1 MALYPFDPAGNAVSR
16 PLLSKSYQ
24 RVGIRRDQNLGDL
37 SNSAKG
43 LENILDSL
51 VDITGQ
57 SFVVEDLNAIKN
69 IFSRGLEVDN
79 YRSIIGSSV
88 KITVPTGETISYDPR
103 ITYQNR
109 IDKFEL
115 FTGNPRFAGGDGLTA
130 NYYQN
135 DQVNF
140 NSLTSF
146 PYNNFSTGNPL
157 DPNLS
162 ESDVFLSTTS
172 EGEIPDDKFWEHG
185 EFRYTGKIHPQSV
198 KANTGVKWEGYYI
211 PRKTGVSEFL
221 IASTGFYTFDF
232 SRIDYFEDDD
242 KKQTSA
248 SQAAQLAAGIG
259 TNQIYK
265 NYARVGLT
273 TTIAATGNIGVS
285 SNAIAIDANR
295 IPNVGIGMSVSGS
308 NINTIGGAP
317 IVEGIDH
324 NTGVITLAPTADS
337 NGNSITGNVSN
348 DVTFTRHFGTSVTS
362 KFSTHVLT
370 AYEKYRI
377 RIRYFHPQVEDDD
390 TVLENQIRNLNKQV
404 TIHHKPPFGNI
415 LDDLDFRYLYSL
427 DYDFSEGVKGDF
439 NRYLDQS
446 VLFGGT
452 VLGEGIGS
460 RTNDNEYIRLKTDNK
475 VDLKY
480 QVKDSL
486 AKITK
491 VDSRPGSLT
500 NGSKIVGM
508 DPTGSI
514 EIGNYVFGTNIPEG
528 TRVDDIQTNYYIIL
542 SKAATGTGSE
552 NLKFIDHRGF
562 VKKVTCDG
570 SGTTLSNVTP
580 ALKASTQNSGTIDTD
595 VQSGMVV
602 IGNLSDFNS
611 YTQIETVDSTTSL
624 TLKTTT
630 PLKQTFTSQDVYI
643 YQSRGL
649 KDNSIQNFCD
659 RFRTIGGGKRI
670 KCLVSNVS
678 STQPAG
684 ITTVKVDDLN
694 GVAAGWELQGA
705 YFTTSTD
712 TTETAGILVK
722 SILANNV
729 IELNSGITRPLPT
742 GAQFTAVS
750 NETPALQNG
759 DYQLCCPPTDTS
771 PPFDAAEE
779 GLNTTSTYPDFKL
792 VGGNLIFDS
801 LIIQDTNS
809 NASDANPSDTVNR
822 KIDIK
827 TPSGTFKIL
836 AFETTP

>member
-1 MALYPFDPAGNAVSR
+1 MALYPSDPAGNPVSR

-51 VDITGQ
+51 VDVTGQ

-88 KITVPTGETISYDPR
+88 KFTVPTGETVSYDPR

-109 IDKFEL
+109 IDKFEI
-115 FTGNPRFAGGDGLTA
+115 FAGNPRFGGGDGLTA

-140 NSLTSF
+140 NTLTSF

-162 ESDVFLSTTS
+162 ESDVFLPTTS

-185 EFRYTGKIHPQSV
+185 EFRYSGKIHPQSV

-211 PRKTGVSEFL
+211 PRRTGKTKFL
-221 IASTGFYTFDF
+221 IQSTGFYTFDF
-232 SRIDYFEDDD
+232 SRSDYLEDDD
-242 KKQTSA
+242 GNQTSA
-248 SQAAQLAAGIG
+248 SQQAQIDAGFVGAGQTYIS
-259 TNQIYK
+259 
-265 NYARVGLT
+265 YARVGLT
-273 TTIAATGNIGVS
+273 TTIAATGNIGIS
-285 SNAIAIDANR
+285 SNAITIATNK
-295 IPNVGIGMSVSGS
+295 IPTVGIGMSVSGS
-308 NINTIGGAP
+308 NINSTGGAP
-317 IVEGIDH
+317 TVEGIDH
-324 NTGVITLAPTADS
+324 ATGVITLTPTSGS

-348 DVTFTRHFGTSVTS
+348 DVTFNRHFGTRATTQ
-362 KFSTHVLT
+362 FDTHVLT

-377 RIRYFHPQVEDDD
+377 RIRYFHPQVGVGD
-390 TVLENQIRNLNKQV
+390 TTLDKQIRNLSKLI
-404 TIHHKPPFGNI
+404 TIHHRPPFENI
-415 LDDLDFRYLYSL
+415 TNDLHFRYLYSL
-427 DYDFSEGVKGDF
+427 GYNFTEAVKGDF
-439 NRYLDQS
+439 NRYYDRS

-452 VLGEGIGS
+452 NLGEGIGT
-460 RTNDNEYIRLKTDNK
+460 RDNANEYIRLKTTNK

-480 QVKDSL
+480 QVKQNL
-486 AKITK
+486 EKITK
-491 VDSRPGSLT
+491 VNSRAGSLT
-500 NGSKIVGM
+500 NSSKIVGM
-508 DPTGSI
+508 SITGSI
-514 EIGNYVFGTNIPEG
+514 EIGNYVFGNNIPEG
-528 TRVDDIQTNYYIIL
+528 TRVDDIQTNSYIIL
-542 SKAATGTGSE
+542 SKAATGTGNQ

-562 VKKVTCDG
+562 VKKVTG
-570 SGTTLSNVTP
+570 SHSGLTISGVTP
-580 ALKASTQNSGTIDTD
+580 NLKATSQNSATIDTD
-595 VQSGMVV
+595 VQVGMVA
-602 IGNLSDFNS
+602 IGEKLNS
-611 YTQIETVDSTTSL
+611 YSQITSL
-624 TLKTTT
+624 DTNSMQVSRTVTGT
-630 PLKQTFTSQDVYI
+630 GSTDVYI

-659 RFRTIGGGKRI
+659 RFRTTGGGRRI

-722 SILANNV
+722 SIVANNV
-729 IELNSGITRPLPT
+729 IELNGVTTRPLPT
-742 GAQFTAVS
+742 GARFTAVS
-750 NETPALQNG
+750 NETGVSYQDG
-759 DYQLCCPPTDTS
+759 DFQLCCPPTDTS

-779 GLNTTSTYPDFKL
+779 GLNTTSTYPNFKL

-836 AFETTP
+836 AFDTTP

>member
-1 MALYPFDPAGNAVSR
+1 MALYPSDPAGNPVSR

-37 SNSAKG
+37 SNSASG

-69 IFSRGLEVDN
+69 VFSRGLEVDN

-88 KITVPTGETISYDPR
+88 KFTVPTGETVSYDPR

-115 FTGNPRFAGGDGLTA
+115 FAGNPRFAGGDGLTA

-162 ESDVFLSTTS
+162 ESNVFLSTTS

-185 EFRYTGKIHPQSV
+185 EFRYTGKVHPQSV

-211 PRKTGVSEFL
+211 PRKTGTAKFSVS
-221 IASTGFYTFDF
+221 STGFYTFDF
-232 SRIDYFEDDD
+232 SRIDYFEDND
-242 KKQTSA
+242 KKQASA

-317 IVEGIDH
+317 TVEGIDH
-324 NTGVITLAPTADS
+324 TTGVITLTPTSDS

-348 DVTFTRHFGTSVTS
+348 DVTFTRHFGTEVSTI
-362 KFSTHVLT
+362 FTTHVLT
-370 AYEKYRI
+370 AYEKYRT
-377 RIRYFHPQVEDDD
+377 RIRYFHPQIEDDD
-390 TVLENQIRNLNKQV
+390 TVLDDQVRNLDKKI
-404 TIHHKPPFGNI
+404 TIHHRPPFSNI
-415 LDDLDFRYLYSL
+415 INDLNFRYLYSL
-427 DYDFSEGVKGDF
+427 GYDFSEGAKGDF

-452 VLGEGIGS
+452 VLGEGIGN
-460 RTNDNEYIRLKTDNK
+460 RTNDNEYVRLKTTNK

-480 QVKDSL
+480 QVKESL
-486 AKITK
+486 EKITK
-491 VDSRPGSLT
+491 VDSRSGTLT
-500 NGSKIVGM
+500 NGSKIVSM
-508 DPTGSI
+508 NPTGSI

-528 TRVDDIQTNYYIIL
+528 TIVDDIQTNNYIIL
-542 SKAATGTGSE
+542 SKAATGAGDQ

-562 VKKVTCDG
+562 VKKVTG
-570 SGTTLSNVTP
+570 SHSGLTISGITP
-580 ALKASTQNSGTIDTD
+580 NLKASSQNSATIDTD
-595 VQSGMVV
+595 VQVGMVA
-602 IGNLSDFNS
+602 IGEKLNS
-611 YTQIETVDSTTSL
+611 YSQITSL
-624 TLKTTT
+624 DTNSMQISRNVTGTGST
-630 PLKQTFTSQDVYI
+630 DVYI

-659 RFRTIGGGKRI
+659 RFRTTGGGKRI

-684 ITTVKVDDLN
+684 ITTVKVNDLN

-712 TTETAGILVK
+712 TTETAGILVN
-722 SILANNV
+722 SVDSTNNV
-729 IELNSGITRPLPT
+729 ITLNSGITRPLPT

-750 NETPALQNG
+750 NETPSLQNG

-792 VGGNLIFDS
+792 VGGNLIFDL

-809 NASDANPSDTVNR
+809 NASDANPSDAVNR

-836 AFETTP
+836 AFDPTP

>member
-1 MALYPFDPAGNAVSR
+1 MALYPSDPAGNPVSR

-37 SNSAKG
+37 SNSATG

-57 SFVVEDLNAIKN
+57 SFVVEDLNSIKN

-88 KITVPTGETISYDPR
+88 KFTVPTGETVSYDPR

-115 FTGNPRFAGGDGLTA
+115 FAGNPRFAGGDGLTA

-140 NSLTSF
+140 NTLTSF

-162 ESDVFLSTTS
+162 ESDVFLPTTS

-211 PRKTGVSEFL
+211 PRKTGTVQFSV
-221 IASTGFYTFDF
+221 ASTGFYTFDF
-232 SRIDYFEDDD
+232 SRFDYFEDLD
-242 KKQTSA
+242 KKQTPA
-248 SQAAQLAAGIG
+248 SQSAQLAAGIG

-273 TTIAATGNIGVS
+273 TTIAATGNIGIN
-285 SNAIAIDANR
+285 SNAITIAVNR

-308 NINTIGGAP
+308 NINSTGGTP
-317 IVEGIDH
+317 IVESIDH
-324 NTGVITLAPTADS
+324 TTGVIVLTPTSDS
-337 NGNSITGNVSN
+337 NGNSITGNVNN
-348 DVTFTRHFGTSVTS
+348 DVTFNRHFGTQVRSIFTS
-362 KFSTHVLT
+362 HVLT

-377 RIRYFHPQVEDDD
+377 RIRYFHPQIEDDD
-390 TVLENQIRNLNKQV
+390 TVLDDQIRNLDKQV
-404 TIHHKPPFGNI
+404 TIHHKPPFSNI
-415 LDDLDFRYLYSL
+415 INDLDFRYLYSL
-427 DYDFSEGVKGDF
+427 GYDFSEAVKGNF

-460 RTNDNEYIRLKTDNK
+460 RTNDNEYIRLKTTNK

-480 QVKDSL
+480 QVKESL

-491 VDSRPGSLT
+491 VDSRSGTLV
-500 NGSKIVGM
+500 NGSKIVSIN
-508 DPTGSI
+508 PTGSI

-528 TRVDDIQTNYYIIL
+528 TIVDDIQTNFYIIL
-542 SKAATGTGSE
+542 SKAATGTGTE

-562 VKKVTCDG
+562 VKKVTG
-570 SGTTLSNVTP
+570 SHSGLTISGITP
-580 ALKASTQNSGTIDTD
+580 NLKASSQNSATIDTD
-595 VQSGMVV
+595 VQVGMVA
-602 IGNLSDFNS
+602 IGEKLNS
-611 YTQIETVDSTTSL
+611 YSQITSL
-624 TLKTTT
+624 DTNSMQVNRTVTGT
-630 PLKQTFTSQDVYI
+630 GSTDVYI

-659 RFRTIGGGKRI
+659 RFRTTGGGRRI

-712 TTETAGILVK
+712 TTETAGILVN
-722 SILANNV
+722 SVDSTNNV
-729 IELNSGITRPLPT
+729 ITLNSGITRPLPT

-809 NASDANPSDTVNR
+809 NASDANPSDAVNR
-822 KIDIK
+822 KINIK

-836 AFETTP
+836 AFDPSP

>member
-1 MALYPFDPAGNAVSR
+1 MALYPSDPAGNPVSR

-37 SNSAKG
+37 SNSATG

-57 SFVVEDLNAIKN
+57 SFVVEDLNSIKN

-88 KITVPTGETISYDPR
+88 KFTVPTGETVSYDPR

-115 FTGNPRFAGGDGLTA
+115 FAGNPRFAGGDGLTA

-140 NSLTSF
+140 NTLTSF

-162 ESDVFLSTTS
+162 ESDVFLPTTS

-211 PRKTGVSEFL
+211 PRKTGTVQFSV
-221 IASTGFYTFDF
+221 ASTGFYTFDF
-232 SRIDYFEDDD
+232 SRFDYFEDLD
-242 KKQTSA
+242 KKQTPA
-248 SQAAQLAAGIG
+248 SQSAQLAAGIG

-273 TTIAATGNIGVS
+273 TTIAATGNIGIN
-285 SNAIAIDANR
+285 SNAITIAVNR

-308 NINTIGGAP
+308 NINSTGGTP
-317 IVEGIDH
+317 IVESIDH
-324 NTGVITLAPTADS
+324 TTGVIVLTPTSDS
-337 NGNSITGNVSN
+337 NGNSITGNVNN
-348 DVTFTRHFGTSVTS
+348 DVTFNRHFGTQVRSIFTS
-362 KFSTHVLT
+362 HVLT

-377 RIRYFHPQVEDDD
+377 RIRYFHPQIEDDD
-390 TVLENQIRNLNKQV
+390 TVLDDQIRNLDKQV
-404 TIHHKPPFGNI
+404 TIHHKPPFSNI
-415 LDDLDFRYLYSL
+415 INDLDFRYLYSL
-427 DYDFSEGVKGDF
+427 GYDFSEAVKGNF

-460 RTNDNEYIRLKTDNK
+460 RTNDNEYIRLKTTNK

-480 QVKDSL
+480 QVKESL

-491 VDSRPGSLT
+491 VDSRSGTLV
-500 NGSKIVGM
+500 NGSKIVSIN
-508 DPTGSI
+508 PTGSI

-528 TRVDDIQTNYYIIL
+528 TIVDDIQTNFYIIL
-542 SKAATGTGSE
+542 SKAATGTGTQ

-562 VKKVTCDG
+562 VKKVTG
-570 SGTTLSNVTP
+570 SHSGLTISGITP
-580 ALKASTQNSGTIDTD
+580 NLKASSQNSATIDTD
-595 VQSGMVV
+595 VQVGMVA
-602 IGNLSDFNS
+602 IGEKLNS
-611 YTQIETVDSTTSL
+611 YSQITSL
-624 TLKTTT
+624 DTNSMQVNRTVTGT
-630 PLKQTFTSQDVYI
+630 GSTDVYI

-659 RFRTIGGGKRI
+659 RFRTTGGGRRI

-712 TTETAGILVK
+712 TTETAGILVN
-722 SILANNV
+722 SVDSTNNV
-729 IELNSGITRPLPT
+729 ITLNSGITRPLPT

-809 NASDANPSDTVNR
+809 NASDANPSDAVNR
-822 KIDIK
+822 KINIK

-836 AFETTP
+836 AFDPSP

>member
-1 MALYPFDPAGNAVSR
+1 MALYPSDPAGNPVSR

-37 SNSAKG
+37 SNSATG

-57 SFVVEDLNAIKN
+57 SFVVEDLNSIKN

-88 KITVPTGETISYDPR
+88 KFTVPTGETVSYDPR

-109 IDKFEL
+109 IDKFEI
-115 FTGNPRFAGGDGLTA
+115 FAGNPRFGGGDGLTA

-140 NSLTSF
+140 NTLTSF

-162 ESDVFLSTTS
+162 ESDVFLPTTS

-211 PRKTGVSEFL
+211 PRKTGTVQFSV
-221 IASTGFYTFDF
+221 ASTGFYTFDF
-232 SRIDYFEDDD
+232 SRFDYFEDLD
-242 KKQTSA
+242 KKQTPA
-248 SQAAQLAAGIG
+248 SQSAQLAAGIG

-273 TTIAATGNIGVS
+273 TTIAATGNIGIN
-285 SNAIAIDANR
+285 SNAITIAVNR

-308 NINTIGGAP
+308 NINSTGGTP
-317 IVEGIDH
+317 IVESIDH
-324 NTGVITLAPTADS
+324 TTGVIVLTPTSDS
-337 NGNSITGNVSN
+337 NGNSITGNVNN
-348 DVTFTRHFGTSVTS
+348 DVTFNRHFGTQVRSIFTS
-362 KFSTHVLT
+362 HVLT

-377 RIRYFHPQVEDDD
+377 RIRYFHPQIEDDD
-390 TVLENQIRNLNKQV
+390 TVLDDQIRNLDKQV
-404 TIHHKPPFGNI
+404 TIHHKPPFSNI
-415 LDDLDFRYLYSL
+415 INDLDFRYLYSL
-427 DYDFSEGVKGDF
+427 GYDFSEAVKGNF

-460 RTNDNEYIRLKTDNK
+460 RTNDNEYIRLKTTNK

-491 VDSRPGSLT
+491 VDSRSGTLV
-500 NGSKIVGM
+500 NGSKIVSIN
-508 DPTGSI
+508 PTGSI

-528 TRVDDIQTNYYIIL
+528 TIVDDIQTNFYIIL
-542 SKAATGTGSE
+542 SKAATGTGTQ

-562 VKKVTCDG
+562 VKKVTG
-570 SGTTLSNVTP
+570 SHSGLTISGITP
-580 ALKASTQNSGTIDTD
+580 NLKASSQNSATIDTD
-595 VQSGMVV
+595 VQVGMVA
-602 IGNLSDFNS
+602 IGEKLNS
-611 YTQIETVDSTTSL
+611 YSQITSL
-624 TLKTTT
+624 DTNSMQVNRTVTGT
-630 PLKQTFTSQDVYI
+630 GSTDVYI

-659 RFRTIGGGKRI
+659 RFNTTASGPKIR
-670 KCLVSNVS
+670 CLISNVS
-678 STQPAG
+678 STQPVG
-684 ITTVKVDDLN
+684 ITTVKVNDLN
-694 GVAAGWELQGA
+694 GVAQGWELQGS

-712 TTETAGILVK
+712 TTASAGIVVA
-722 SILANNV
+722 SVNSTNNV
-729 IELNSGITRPLPT
+729 ITLESGITRPLPT

-750 NETPALQNG
+750 NENVSQQNE

-771 PPFDAAEE
+771 PPFDASEE
-779 GLNTTSTYPDFKL
+779 GLNTTSTYPNFQL

-809 NASDANPSDTVNR
+809 NAQDANPSDTVNR
-822 KIDIK
+822 KIDIQ
-827 TPSGTFKIL
+827 TPNGVVYKIL
-836 AFETTP
+836 ATTV

>member
-1 MALYPFDPAGNAVSR
+1 MALYPSDPAGNPISS

-24 RVGIRRDQNLGDL
+24 RVGIRRDRNLGDL

-69 IFSRGLEVDN
+69 IFARGLEVDN

-88 KITVPTGETISYDPR
+88 KITVPTGETVSYDPR

-162 ESDVFLSTTS
+162 ESDVFLPTTS
-172 EGEIPDDKFWEHG
+172 EGQIPDDKFWEHG
-185 EFRYTGKIHPQSV
+185 EFRYTGKIHPQSI
-198 KANTGVKWEGYYI
+198 KANTGVGWEGYYI
-211 PRKTGVSEFL
+211 PRKTGTTEFSVS
-221 IASTGFYTFDF
+221 STGFFTFDF
-232 SRIDYFEDDD
+232 SRIDYFEDND

-285 SNAIAIDANR
+285 SNAIAIAANK

-308 NINTIGGAP
+308 NINSIGGTP
-317 IVEGIDH
+317 IVESIDH
-324 NTGVITLAPTADS
+324 TTGVITLTPTSDS

-348 DVTFTRHFGTSVTS
+348 DVTFNRHFGTSVRST
-362 KFSTHVLT
+362 FDTHVLT

-377 RIRYFHPQVEDDD
+377 RIRYFHPKVEDDD
-390 TVLENQIRNLNKQV
+390 TVLDDQIRNISKQI
-404 TIHHKPPFGNI
+404 TIHHRPPFANVI
-415 LDDLDFRYLYSL
+415 NDLDFRYLYSL
-427 DYDFSEGVKGDF
+427 DYNFSEEVKGDF
-439 NRYLDQS
+439 NRYIDQS

-460 RTNDNEYIRLKTDNK
+460 RTNDNEYIRLKTTNK

-480 QVKDSL
+480 QVKESL

-491 VDSRPGSLT
+491 VDSRSGTLT
-500 NGSKIVGM
+500 NASKIVSM
-508 DPTGSI
+508 DQTGSI
-514 EIGNYVFGTNIPEG
+514 EIGNYVFGTNIPEA
-528 TRVDDIQTNYYIIL
+528 TTVDDIQTNSYIIL

-562 VKKVTCDG
+562 VKKVTG
-570 SGTTLSNVTP
+570 SHSGLTISGITP
-580 ALKASTQNSGTIDTD
+580 NLKAASQNSATIDTD
-595 VQSGMVV
+595 VQVGMVA
-602 IGNLSDFNS
+602 IGEKLDS
-611 YTQIETVDSTTSL
+611 YSQITSL
-624 TLKTTT
+624 DTNSMQVSRTVTGT
-630 PLKQTFTSQDVYI
+630 GSTDVYI

-659 RFRTIGGGKRI
+659 RFRTTGGGKRI

-712 TTETAGILVK
+712 TTETAGILVN
-722 SILANNV
+722 SVDSTNNV
-729 IELNSGITRPLPT
+729 ITLNSGITRPLPT

-809 NASDANPSDTVNR
+809 NAADLLSGDAMNVNR

-836 AFETTP
+836 ATT

>member
-1 MALYPFDPAGNAVSR
+1 MALYPSDPAGNPVSR

-37 SNSAKG
+37 SNSASG

-69 IFSRGLEVDN
+69 VFSRGLEVDN

-88 KITVPTGETISYDPR
+88 KFTVPTGETVSYDPR

-115 FTGNPRFAGGDGLTA
+115 FAGNPRFAGGDGLTA

-162 ESDVFLSTTS
+162 ESNVFLSTTS

-185 EFRYTGKIHPQSV
+185 EFRYTGKVHPQSV

-211 PRKTGVSEFL
+211 PRKTGTAKFSVS
-221 IASTGFYTFDF
+221 STGFYTFDF
-232 SRIDYFEDDD
+232 SRIDYFEDND

-317 IVEGIDH
+317 TVEGIDH
-324 NTGVITLAPTADS
+324 TTGVITLTPTSDS

-348 DVTFTRHFGTSVTS
+348 DVTFTRHFGTEVSTI
-362 KFSTHVLT
+362 FTTHVLT
-370 AYEKYRI
+370 AYEKYRT
-377 RIRYFHPQVEDDD
+377 RIRYFHPQIEDDD
-390 TVLENQIRNLNKQV
+390 TVLDDQVRNLDKKI
-404 TIHHKPPFGNI
+404 TIHHRPPFSNI
-415 LDDLDFRYLYSL
+415 INDLNFRYLYSL
-427 DYDFSEGVKGDF
+427 GYDFSEGAKGDF

-452 VLGEGIGS
+452 VLGEGIGN
-460 RTNDNEYIRLKTDNK
+460 RTNDNEYVRLKTTNK

-480 QVKDSL
+480 QVKESL
-486 AKITK
+486 EKITK
-491 VDSRPGSLT
+491 VDSRSGTLT
-500 NGSKIVGM
+500 NGSKIVSM
-508 DPTGSI
+508 NPTGSI

-528 TRVDDIQTNYYIIL
+528 TIVDDIQTNNYIIL
-542 SKAATGTGSE
+542 SKAATGAGDQ

-562 VKKVTCDG
+562 VKKVTG
-570 SGTTLSNVTP
+570 SHSGLTISGITP
-580 ALKASTQNSGTIDTD
+580 NLKASSQNSATIDTD
-595 VQSGMVV
+595 VQVGMVA
-602 IGNLSDFNS
+602 IGEKLNS
-611 YTQIETVDSTTSL
+611 YSQITSL
-624 TLKTTT
+624 DTNSMQISRNVTGTGST
-630 PLKQTFTSQDVYI
+630 DVYI

-659 RFRTIGGGKRI
+659 RFRTTGGGKRI

-684 ITTVKVDDLN
+684 ITTVKVNDLN

-712 TTETAGILVK
+712 TTETAGILVN
-722 SILANNV
+722 SVDSTNNV
-729 IELNSGITRPLPT
+729 ITLNSGITRPLPT

-750 NETPALQNG
+750 NETPSLQNG

-792 VGGNLIFDS
+792 VGGNLIFDL

-809 NASDANPSDTVNR
+809 NASDANPSDAVNR

-836 AFETTP
+836 AFDPTP

>member
-115 FTGNPRFAGGDGLTA
+115 FAGNPRFAGGDGLTA

-162 ESDVFLSTTS
+162 ESDVFLPTTS

-211 PRKTGVSEFL
+211 PRKTGTTQFL
-221 IASTGFYTFDF
+221 IASTGLYTFDF

-317 IVEGIDH
+317 TVEGIDH

-348 DVTFTRHFGTSVTS
+348 DVTFTRHFGTSVRS
-362 KFSTHVLT
+362 LFSTHVLS

-390 TVLENQIRNLNKQV
+390 TVLENQIRNINKQI
-404 TIHHKPPFGNI
+404 TIHHKPPFGNVI
-415 LDDLDFRYLYSL
+415 DDLDFRYLYSL

-460 RTNDNEYIRLKTDNK
+460 RTNDNEYIRLKTTNK

-480 QVKDSL
+480 QVKESL

-491 VDSRPGSLT
+491 VDSRTGSLT

-528 TRVDDIQTNYYIIL
+528 TRVDDIQTNFYIIL
-542 SKAATGTGSE
+542 SKAATGTGDQ

-562 VKKVTCDG
+562 VKKVTG
-570 SGTTLSNVTP
+570 SHSGLTISGITP
-580 ALKASTQNSGTIDTD
+580 NLKAASQNSATIDTD
-595 VQSGMVV
+595 VQVGMVA
-602 IGNLSDFNS
+602 IGEKLDS
-611 YTQIETVDSTTSL
+611 YSQITSL
-624 TLKTTT
+624 DTNSMQVSRTVTGT
-630 PLKQTFTSQDVYI
+630 GSTDVYI

-659 RFRTIGGGKRI
+659 RFRTTGGGRRI

-712 TTETAGILVK
+712 TTETAGILVN
-722 SILANNV
+722 SVDSTNNV
-729 IELNSGITRPLPT
+729 ITLNSGITRPLPT

>member
-1 MALYPFDPAGNAVSR
+1 MALYSDAAGR
-16 PLLSKSYQ
+16 PLSKSYQ

-37 SNSAKG
+37 SNSATG

-57 SFVVEDLNAIKN
+57 SFVVGDLNAIKN

-88 KITVPTGETISYDPR
+88 KFTVPTGETVSYDPR

-115 FTGNPRFAGGDGLTA
+115 FAGNPRFAGGDGLTA

-140 NSLTSF
+140 NTLTSF

-162 ESDVFLSTTS
+162 ESDVFLPTTS

-211 PRKTGVSEFL
+211 PTKTGTTEFSV
-221 IASTGFYTFDF
+221 ASTGFYTFDF
-232 SRIDYFEDDD
+232 SRFDYFEDLN
-242 KKQTSA
+242 KKQTPA

-273 TTIAATGNIGVS
+273 TTIAATGNIGIN
-285 SNAIAIDANR
+285 SNAITIAVNR

-308 NINTIGGAP
+308 NINSTGGTP
-317 IVEGIDH
+317 IVESIDH
-324 NTGVITLAPTADS
+324 TTGVIILTPTSDS
-337 NGNSITGNVSN
+337 NGNSITGNVNN
-348 DVTFTRHFGTSVTS
+348 DVTFNRHFGTVATS
-362 KFSTHVLT
+362 IFTSHVLT

-377 RIRYFHPQVEDDD
+377 RIRYFHPQIEDDD
-390 TVLENQIRNLNKQV
+390 TVLDDQIRNLDKKI
-404 TIHHKPPFGNI
+404 TIHHRPPFSNI
-415 LDDLDFRYLYSL
+415 INDLDFRYLYSL
-427 DYDFSEGVKGDF
+427 GYDFSEGVKGNF

-460 RTNDNEYIRLKTDNK
+460 RTNDNEYIRLKTTNK

-480 QVKDSL
+480 QVKESL

-491 VDSRPGSLT
+491 VDSRSGILV
-500 NGSKIVGM
+500 NGSKIVSIN
-508 DPTGSI
+508 PTGSI

-528 TRVDDIQTNYYIIL
+528 TIVDDIQTNSYIIL
-542 SKAATGTGSE
+542 SKAATGTGDE

-562 VKKVTCDG
+562 VKKVTG
-570 SGTTLSNVTP
+570 SHSGLTISGVTP
-580 ALKASTQNSGTIDTD
+580 ALKASSQNSATIDTD
-595 VQSGMVV
+595 VQVGMVA
-602 IGNLSDFNS
+602 IGEKLNS
-611 YTQIETVDSTTSL
+611 YSQITSL
-624 TLKTTT
+624 DTNSMQVSRTVTGT
-630 PLKQTFTSQDVYI
+630 GSTDVYI

-659 RFRTIGGGKRI
+659 RFRTTGGGRRI

-712 TTETAGILVK
+712 TTETAGILVN
-722 SILANNV
+722 SVDSTNNV
-729 IELNSGITRPLPT
+729 ITLNSGITRPLPT

-822 KIDIK
+822 KINIK

-836 AFETTP
+836 AFDSTQ

>member
-1 MALYPFDPAGNAVSR
+1 M
-16 PLLSKSYQ
+16 
-24 RVGIRRDQNLGDL
+24 
-37 SNSAKG
+37 
-43 LENILDSL
+43 

-57 SFVVEDLNAIKN
+57 SFVVEDLNSIKN

-88 KITVPTGETISYDPR
+88 KFTVPTGETVTYDPR

-115 FTGNPRFAGGDGLTA
+115 FAGNPRFAGGDGLTA

-140 NSLTSF
+140 NTLTSF

-162 ESDVFLSTTS
+162 ESDVFLPTTS

-211 PRKTGVSEFL
+211 PRKTGTAEFS
-221 IASTGFYTFDF
+221 IDSTGFYTFDF
-232 SRIDYFEDDD
+232 SRFDYFEDND
-242 KKQTSA
+242 KKQTPA

-273 TTIAATGNIGVS
+273 TTIAATGNIGIN
-285 SNAIAIDANR
+285 SNAITIAVNR
-295 IPNVGIGMSVSGS
+295 IQNVGIGMSVSGS
-308 NINTIGGAP
+308 NINSTGGTP
-317 IVEGIDH
+317 IVESIDH
-324 NTGVITLAPTADS
+324 TTGVIILTPTSDS
-337 NGNSITGNVSN
+337 NGNSITGNVNN
-348 DVTFTRHFGTSVTS
+348 DVTFNRHFGTVATS
-362 KFSTHVLT
+362 IFTSHVLT

-377 RIRYFHPQVEDDD
+377 RIRYFHPQIEDDD
-390 TVLENQIRNLNKQV
+390 TVLDDQIRNLDKKI
-404 TIHHKPPFGNI
+404 TIHHRPPFSNI
-415 LDDLDFRYLYSL
+415 INDLDFRYLYSL
-427 DYDFSEGVKGDF
+427 GYNFSEAVKGNF

-460 RTNDNEYIRLKTDNK
+460 RTNDNEYIRLKTTNK

-480 QVKDSL
+480 QVKESL

-491 VDSRPGSLT
+491 VDSRSGDLV
-500 NGSKIVGM
+500 NGSKIVSIN
-508 DPTGSI
+508 PTGSI

-528 TRVDDIQTNYYIIL
+528 TTVDDIQTNTYIIL
-542 SKAATGTGSE
+542 SKAATGTGTQ

-562 VKKVTCDG
+562 VKKVTG
-570 SGTTLSNVTP
+570 SHSGLTISGVTP
-580 ALKASTQNSGTIDTD
+580 ALKASSQNSATIDTD
-595 VQSGMVV
+595 VQVGMVA
-602 IGNLSDFNS
+602 IGEKLNS
-611 YTQIETVDSTTSL
+611 YSQITSL
-624 TLKTTT
+624 DTNSMQVSRTVTGT
-630 PLKQTFTSQDVYI
+630 GSTDVYI

-659 RFRTIGGGKRI
+659 RFRTTGGGRRI

-712 TTETAGILVK
+712 TTETAGILVN
-722 SILANNV
+722 SVDSTNNV
-729 IELNSGITRPLPT
+729 ITLNSGITRPLPT

-809 NASDANPSDTVNR
+809 NASDANPSDAVNR
-822 KIDIK
+822 KINIK

-836 AFETTP
+836 AFDPSP